1 MATSIQLEETEKL
14 IMLSHTRIKICTSI
28 LFVAFTASC
37 SAKTPIELEN
47 GEVVDNCTSYNKL
60 RESFTIKES
69 TVNSQI
75 SSEYL
80 ECSIKK
86 ELVDTENSASV
97 LDAIKGNLRVRK
109 LPLSIAQS
117 VNRKDTFN
125 DAGFNVDLKLNSL
138 NYEMNNS
145 NIVISLKGRLTES
158 EYLIWI
164 VDEVLDA
171 TYRSYYPAIIKI
183 AKDGMV
189 TASPY
194 YNSDF

>member
-14 IMLSHTRIKICTSI
+14 IMLSHTKIKICTSI
-28 LFVAFTASC
+28 LFFASTTSC
-37 SAKTPIELEN
+37 SAKTSIELEN
-47 GEVVDNCTSYNKL
+47 GGIVDNCTTYNKL

-69 TVNSQI
+69 TVNSLI

-86 ELVDTENSASV
+86 GLANTENSASV
-97 LDAIKGNLRVRK
+97 LDAIKVSLRVRK

-125 DAGFNVDLKLNSL
+125 DAGFNVDLKSNSL

-145 NIVISLKGRLTES
+145 NIVISLKGSLTES

-164 VDEVLDA
+164 VDEVLDT

-183 AKDGMV
+183 SKDGMV

-194 YNSDF
+194 YNSGF

>member
-1 MATSIQLEETEKL
+1 MAISIQLEETEKL

-28 LFVAFTASC
+28 LFVALTASC

-47 GEVVDNCTSYNKL
+47 GEIVDNCTSYNKL

-69 TVNSQI
+69 TVNSQT

-86 ELVDTENSASV
+86 ELANTENPASV
-97 LDAIKGNLRVRK
+97 LDAIKVSLRVRK

-125 DAGFNVDLKLNSL
+125 DAGFNVDLKSNSL

-158 EYLIWI
+158 EYLIWV

-183 AKDGMV
+183 SKDGMV

-194 YNSDF
+194 YNSGF